1 MENLDIA
8 KTKDTLEI
16 HFDVETGILALKG
29 GSYPEDPIEFFEPI
43 YNWVKQYVSEIDK
56 KMIVNIDIDYI
67 NTSSS
72 KCIVDFLELL
82 EEYHQADGKIK
93 LNWYYEEDDEDM
105 QETGE
110 ELCEDLELTYELIAY

>member
-16 HFDVETGILALKG
+16 HFDAKTGIISLKG
-29 GSYPEDPIEFFEPI
+29 GSYPEDPIAFFEPI
-43 YNWVKQYVSEIDK
+43 FDWVKQYISEVGK
-56 KMIVNIDIDYI
+56 EMTVNIDIDYI

-82 EEYHQADGKIK
+82 EGYHREGGKVK
-93 LNWYYEEDDEDM
+93 VNWYYEEEDEDM

-110 ELCEDLELTYELIAY
+110 ELCEDLELAYELIAY